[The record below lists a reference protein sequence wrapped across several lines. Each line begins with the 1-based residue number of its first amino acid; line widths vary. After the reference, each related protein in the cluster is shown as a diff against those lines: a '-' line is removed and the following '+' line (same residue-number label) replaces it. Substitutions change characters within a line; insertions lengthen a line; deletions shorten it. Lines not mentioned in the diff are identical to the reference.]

1 MLKISTITNELNS
14 LVKQLL
20 HSKSILP
27 VLTTSSTVPTLD
39 FRFWIFLVLSPLI
52 VGETNLKDARN
63 YAIYETLREGLL
75 TNANLKSKI
84 G

>member
-27 VLTTSSTVPTLD
+27 VLTTLSTVPILD
-39 FRFWIFLVLSPLI
+39 FRFWIFLVLPPLI

-63 YAIYETLREGLL
+63 YALYETLREGLL